1 MKNLLKRVMSIA
13 AATALLMTSVISAS
27 AADPG
32 HSHKDGKPITTEPD
46 PSYTITLKH
55 PNSEEFVK
63 GDDTTGSHYG
73 AYQIFSG
80 TVPEVGDESYEKPDT
95 NPGDTNQKL
104 PITDIK
110 WGSAFCSEED
120 TDLDPTND
128 DTGRE
133 NILKFIYALYN
144 APKGSYSYAFSDLT
158 EFGAFI
164 VDDSST
170 IKLNS
175 KYVTSGDVTFTVDGD
190 GKVTKIDNPE
200 NVNYDKLAVEVADI
214 IAGKTDREWLQEF
227 NDILGGF
234 GQGDDGAYKNPGYV
248 NRYYEGSVN
257 DANTREYKITVPAGY
272 YMIRDLSSFTGT
284 DKSYSAR
291 MLFVA
296 NNIVQNLKESVPTLE
311 KHIVR
316 DGAQYETEAAGVG
329 DEVEFRLTGTL
340 PSNYDLYL
348 GGYQYKFTD
357 ELSDGL
363 TLKEIKADPKTYVTV
378 KVKGV
383 YDEDEAFVD
392 KEYTI
397 ETTSVKA
404 DVGHEHDDVGKA
416 YVESYDETENKLT
429 VTFPC
434 LKEIEITDGSDK
446 YTLGVDSQIY
456 VTYTAVVNENA
467 VVSPK
472 GTAADDLNGNTNTAT
487 LTYSDNP
494 QSYGDTDT
502 TTPDNATVYTFG
514 VDIVK
519 VDAAEFLRNGKT
531 DGSVLANAKFSL
543 VRPKDGTTGADT
555 TWQIASF
562 DTVTAAQYEAMDPKP
577 NVPASF
583 KNGYYTIIE
592 WEDISSSTATAKGD
606 KFNDAWL
613 SSYTDNKYKITSLSN
628 GALNI
633 SGLDDGITYTLVE
646 TDTPDPDDY
655 AKIDPFT
662 FSLTAATTTGD
673 EYTGR
678 LSGAN
683 SAEDTTGAFSFD
695 KPVDITDTF
704 GATDDGSANMLVAN
718 FKYTDLPSTGGIG
731 VYIYYIAGG
740 CAVVLALVLFA
751 LSKKKRSDK

>member
-170 IKLNS
+170 IKLNA

-357 ELSDGL
+357 EISDGL

-494 QSYGDTDT
+494 QSYADTDDT
-502 TTPDNATVYTFG
+502 KTDNATVYTFG
-514 VDIVK
+514 LDIVK
-519 VDAAEFLRNGKT
+519 VDAAEFLRKGET
-531 DGSVLANAKFSL
+531 AAALDNAKFVI
-543 VRPKDGTTGADT
+543 VRPNPTDGTKY
-555 TWQIASF
+555 QIAKLEKFEKEASPADPPTPRSYE
-562 DTVTAAQYEAMDPKP
+562 DT
-577 NVPASF
+577 
-583 KNGYYTIIE
+583 YYSIDVWSDLTSTETDLQKKIADFLKG
-592 WEDISSSTATAKGD
+592 EDITKEDYEVATADGGK
-606 KFNDAWL
+606 L
-613 SSYTDNKYKITSLSN
+613 L
-628 GALNI
+628 I
-633 SGLDDGITYTLVE
+633 SGLNDDVTYTMVE
-646 TDTPDPDDY
+646 TATPGDNEY
-655 AKIDPFT
+655 AMIDPFT
-662 FSLTAATTTGD
+662 ITLEAAKNGD
-673 EYTGR
+673 EYTGK
-678 LSGAN
+678 LKSATSEQSVKSGK
-683 SAEDTTGAFSFD
+683 SFSYD
-695 KPVDITDTF
+695 RPVEITDKF
-704 GATDDGSANMLVAN
+704 GADDNGSANMLVAN